1 MIVQATQVL
10 PGVDDLVLALKSE
23 FSNCSCTAFGS
34 KPKKSVIVRKSALI
48 GAQITSRKGEIV
60 VDACYPNVFIAAIM
74 SLLTASTIFPFTAW
88 PDFERKITNFL
99 KRKYS

>member
-1 MIVQATQVL
+1 MIVQATQML
-10 PGVDDLVLALKSE
+10 PSIDDLMLALKSE
-23 FSNCSCTAFGS
+23 FSSYSCAAFGS
-34 KPKKSVIVRKSALI
+34 KPKESVIVRKSALI
-48 GAQITSRKGEIV
+48 GAQITVRKGEIV

-88 PDFERKITNFL
+88 PDFERKLTYFL